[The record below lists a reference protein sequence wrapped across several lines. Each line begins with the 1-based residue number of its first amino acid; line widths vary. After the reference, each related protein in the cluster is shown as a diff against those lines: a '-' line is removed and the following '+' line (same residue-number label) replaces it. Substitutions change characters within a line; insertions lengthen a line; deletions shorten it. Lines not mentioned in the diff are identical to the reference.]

1 MRSSASHCPFK
12 RWNIRCHFLLFD
24 FTLWRDTISTLLRSE
39 FRYTFLNSIGCCL
52 ADSKTE
58 RQKDRKLPRKT
69 EKENRQLL
77 ERQQKWI
84 EGLLSQKKIKR
95 KNWKILNSKKMQ
107 KEIRRGLDRQTDNV
121 IRTKIWDRVTTWN
134 YDNTF
139 ICDMNSSKCRNFS
152 QISWIS
158 SAFPPKLCYSKICC
172 LHRLVFHN
180 GSVFFTV

>member
-1 MRSSASHCPFK
+1 MLYDVVVSEYTGGCRFLKGSFEAFWMRSSASHCPFK

-84 EGLLSQKKIKR
+84 EGLLPQKGK
-95 KNWKILNSKKMQ
+95 KNKLKNPKHEKDEERDTQRI
-107 KEIRRGLDRQTDNV
+107 GQTD
-121 IRTKIWDRVTTWN
+121 R
-134 YDNTF
+134 
-139 ICDMNSSKCRNFS
+139 
-152 QISWIS
+152 
-158 SAFPPKLCYSKICC
+158 
-172 LHRLVFHN
+172 
-180 GSVFFTV
+180 